1 MPKSDTQFPAGKSG
15 NPGGKSPERE
25 AYRVAVQNYLAE
37 ISLENVKAIETL
49 AKEAGSEKVKLSAR
63 IWLGEQ
69 FLGKATQKISGPDG
83 GPVQLDMSR
92 LTPEEINVLDELRR
106 KVTGG

>member
-1 MPKSDTQFPAGKSG
+1 MPFQPGQSG
-15 NPGGKSPERE
+15 NPGGKSAERE
-25 AYRVAVQNYLAE
+25 ALRTAVQDYLAE
-37 ISLENVKAIETL
+37 KSLENVKAIEQL
-49 AKEAGSEKVKLSAR
+49 AINSTSDKVKLSAR

-69 FLGKATQKISGPDG
+69 FLGKATQKIAGPDG

-92 LTPEEINVLDELRR
+92 LSADELELLDSLRR

>member
-1 MPKSDTQFPAGKSG
+1 MPFEPGKSG
-15 NPGGKSPERE
+15 NPGGKSAERE
-25 AYRVAVQNYLAE
+25 ALRIAVQDYLAE
-37 ISLENVKAIETL
+37 KSLENVKEIEHL
-49 AKEAGSEKVKLSAR
+49 AVNSNSDKVKLAAR

-69 FLGKATQKISGPDG
+69 FLGKATQKIAGPDG

-92 LTPEEINVLDELRR
+92 LSAEEINVLDELRR